1 MPIFEKI
8 SLSKE
13 WFEEGKKNGLT
24 FSEIMER
31 EGKKAAK
38 FAEDSKLNV
47 LQQQLAAR
55 NLQLSGAHA
64 ALVDDFFKTEDN
76 RLLFVETLNQFVKLG
91 MLEELASFVGLTEL
105 VATST
110 GIDGTLYEDAEV
122 DVENSTG
129 TAKRVAESAE
139 FPTVSIKF
147 KEKALKLHKIG
158 YKIAVSYEA
167 MRRMKLNVFGVTM
180 KVLGRNITKAKVGIA
195 VDVLINGDGN
205 SNPISS
211 INAATPGTLAY
222 ADIVNLEEDFANFEP
237 NLMIAT
243 KALRVAY
250 RNLSEYKDK
259 NGPAMPEPPKKCS
272 DVPAGK
278 IIALDTK
285 ASLEE
290 VYEKGGSMV
299 EYDKIITKQINEA
312 VVSEVSGYSKL
323 FTEASRMLNV

>member
-139 FPTVSIKF
+139 FPTVIKF